1 MSLSELIREPAEA
14 FDGKLGVSV
23 KHLGLGEAASLNG
36 DELFP
41 TASVFKV
48 PVIVE
53 LYRQVDAGAISLDE
67 KVTLLERDKVPG
79 SGILKE
85 LSEGLVLSIQDLV
98 ELMMILSDNTA
109 TDLVVETVGV
119 ENINANLRRLGLD
132 GTPLLGQFA
141 Q

>member
-1 MSLSELIREPAEA
+1 MSLSELIREPVEA

-23 KHLGLGEAASLNG
+23 KHLGTGEAASLNG

-79 SGILKE
+79 SGILRE
-85 LSEGLVLSIQDLV
+85 LGEGL
-98 ELMMILSDNTA
+98 
-109 TDLVVETVGV
+109 ETLHTGPHR
-119 ENINANLRRLGLD
+119 ADDDPQRQHRHR
-132 GTPLLGQFA
+132 PPH
-141 Q
+141 